1 MANDFS
7 SNVDIFFD
15 EVVMG
20 FDAMNVSSKNVSL
33 FKPEAGRL
41 QQGGQT
47 FYRPVQLMKEGTDGR
62 DLTSANKDILELTV
76 PATLTDSHLRNI
88 PVSLVGSD
96 LNSPH
101 IRKQIVEMT
110 QRKLSNRVD
119 VLVANEIAEKG
130 SLLVRNTG
138 LIDTYEE
145 AAVAEALMLEQQ
157 AAGMNT
163 ERVMLIHPR
172 MALNL
177 AGNLASRGTMT
188 GAPMDAYTR
197 SMLPPI
203 AGFDTFRVDYAK
215 SLTGSAGTGYLIN
228 GASQAITPAAEASG
242 LPRDNRSQS
251 LIVDTGSG
259 AAVGDVF
266 TIAGV
271 TAIGAINKQTTG
283 QLRTFRILAIN
294 GATWTIAPSIIP
306 FSGGSE
312 FQQAYAN
319 VVSGPADNAAITI
332 LNTVTTPVSVFYA
345 KDAVEII
352 HSDYNTEDFSATGKK
367 VRKATTDA
375 GIQIVMLTDS
385 NIDTLTATYRMFV
398 WCNALVLDYARA
410 GIMLQSQ
417 T

>member
-7 SNVDIFFD
+7 QSVDIFFD

-20 FDAMNVSSKNVSL
+20 FDAMNIASKNVSMY
-33 FKPEAGRL
+33 KPNVGQL
-41 QQGGQT
+41 QQSAQT
-47 FYRPVQLMKEGTDGR
+47 FYRPIPLMKEGTDGR
-62 DLTSANKDILELTV
+62 DVTSANKDILELTV
-76 PATLTDSHLRNI
+76 PSTLNADTHIRNI
-88 PVSLVGSD
+88 PVTLTGGD

-101 IRKQIVEMT
+101 IRKRLVEMT
-110 QRKLSNRVD
+110 QKKLSNRVD
-119 VLVANEIAEKG
+119 TLVANAVADYG
-130 SLLVRNTG
+130 TLLVRNTG

-145 AAVAEALMLEQQ
+145 AAVAEAIMLEQQ
-157 AAGMNT
+157 CTNSN
-163 ERVMLIHPR
+163 RVMLLAPR
-172 MALNL
+172 MAMNL
-177 AGNLASRGTMT
+177 AGNLASRGTMQ

-228 GASQAITPAAEASG
+228 GASQVTTPAAESSG
-242 LPRDNRSQS
+242 VPRDNRTQS

-271 TAIGAINKQTTG
+271 VACGQINKQTTG
-283 QLRTFRILAIN
+283 QSKHFRILAIN

-312 FQQAYAN
+312 FQKAYAN
-319 VVSGPADNAAITI
+319 VISGPADNAAITI
-332 LNTVTTPVSVFYA
+332 LNTVTTPVSVFYE
-345 KDAVEII
+345 KEAVEII
-352 HSDYNTEDFSATGKK
+352 HADFNTDDFAATGKR
-367 VRKATTDA
+367 VRKATTDS
-375 GIQIVMLTDS
+375 GLQIVMLTDS
-385 NIDTLTATYRMFV
+385 NIETLAATYRMFV
-398 WCNALVLDYARA
+398 WCNVELLNYEMA